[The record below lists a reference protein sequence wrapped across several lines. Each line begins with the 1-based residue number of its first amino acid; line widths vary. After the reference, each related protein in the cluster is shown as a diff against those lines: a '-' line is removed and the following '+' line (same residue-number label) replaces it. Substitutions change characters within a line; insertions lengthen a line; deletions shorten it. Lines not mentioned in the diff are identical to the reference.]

1 MYAICSSHSLSK
13 RIMEESLEILVV
25 DDDEADRMA
34 VRRALDKTSI
44 QVRLSEVR
52 GYVEAIDLL
61 QQTTFDGVFLD
72 YQLPDQDGLSLV
84 QEIRRLGI
92 RVPLIVLTGQGDE
105 QIAVEL
111 MKAGATDYLSKSRVT
126 PERLE
131 QILRGAIRVHRA
143 EILVSIANQQLRE
156 SNELLIRKNQELES
170 QRQQIQLQNLK
181 LLEASRMKSQ
191 FLTTMSHEL
200 RTPLNAIIGFSQ
212 LLVRRSRGVL
222 SPQQSD
228 MVERIF
234 NNGKHLL
241 ELLNDILDLSKIE
254 AGRLELKPELFNL
267 AHAVKA
273 TMEELRSLA
282 EQKQLRF
289 QLQINLPDPQIYT
302 DPGRLRQVLVN
313 LLSNAI
319 KFTDRGSVY
328 VEVNQLAAHSVAIT
342 VRDTGIG
349 IAPDHLQQIFEP
361 FRQIDQSTT
370 RRHSGTG
377 LGLAISDSIVQMMQ
391 GRITVES
398 TPGEGSAFRV
408 ELPRQLHT
416 AQLPSER
423 EIDSKADKVLSFST
437 PDSFQHTSKP
447 TKRFEA

>member
-1 MYAICSSHSLSK
+1 MYAVCSPNSFSK
-13 RIMEESLEILVV
+13 RIMEDVLEILVV
-25 DDDEADRMA
+25 DDDEVDRMA
-34 VRRALDKTSI
+34 VRRALAKTSV
-44 QVRLSEVR
+44 QVKLSEVR
-52 GYVEAIDLL
+52 GYAEAIDLL
-61 QQTTFDGVFLD
+61 QHTAFDGVFLD

-84 QEIRRLGI
+84 QEVRRLGI
-92 RVPLIVLTGQGDE
+92 RVPLIVLAGQGDE

-131 QILRGAIRVHRA
+131 QVLCGAIRVHRA
-143 EILVSIANQQLRE
+143 EVLVSIANQQLRE
-156 SNELLIRKNQELES
+156 SNELLIRKNQELEA
-170 QRQQIQLQNLK
+170 QRQQIHLQNLK
-181 LLEASRMKSQ
+181 LLEASRTKSQ

-212 LLVRRSRGVL
+212 LLLRRSKGML
-222 SPQQSD
+222 SSQQND

-267 AHAVKA
+267 SHRVNA
-273 TMEELRSLA
+273 TVEELRSLA
-282 EQKQLRF
+282 EQKHLCLR
-289 QLQINLPDPQIYT
+289 LQINLPNPQMYA

-319 KFTDRGSVY
+319 KFTDQGGVY
-328 VEVNQLAAHSVAIT
+328 VEVKELAADWVSIT

-349 IAPDHLQQIFEP
+349 IAPDQLQQIFEP
-361 FRQIDQSTT
+361 FRQIDQTTT

-391 GRITVES
+391 GKITVES
-398 TPGEGSAFRV
+398 VPGEGSTFRIK
-408 ELPRQLHT
+408 LPRQLHT
-416 AQLPSER
+416 SEPPSESG
-423 EIDSKADKVLSFST
+423 IDHKAGRVLSFST
-437 PDSFQHTSKP
+437 PESKQTNKP